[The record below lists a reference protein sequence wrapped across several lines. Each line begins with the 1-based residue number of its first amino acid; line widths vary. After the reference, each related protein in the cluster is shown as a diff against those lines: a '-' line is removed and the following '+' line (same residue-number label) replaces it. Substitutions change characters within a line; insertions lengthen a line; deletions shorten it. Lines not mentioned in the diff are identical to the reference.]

1 LYDWNGIK
9 IYIDGKNQKFISDIR
24 KYFYATYT
32 KIKREECDI
41 VFSIYDTNEQK
52 LPEINKNA
60 RLVNSLILILE
71 TETNLKIYAYEE
83 QLWYLYQDIAGI
95 WIDFK
100 SNKIILSLAE
110 KLFSFS
116 YYNILFFFLYP
127 LSLLLENFGYFR
139 AHSSCVNIKDKALL
153 FTGDSGSGKSTSAF
167 AIAVNGGS
175 IISDDMTFIKKTAD
189 SYRAYTITRLVKLRN
204 DIILKF
210 FPNLLKYK
218 SIKNNEEEMY
228 FDVNGI
234 NSRIPE
240 PSIIRA
246 IIILEKTGKRNT
258 SLNKIHPSKVV
269 PHLFPSSIRTSIEK
283 FTQREFIFFTDLL
296 NDVSCYKVN
305 FGTDMLDFYK
315 VVANIPDREVS

>member
-1 LYDWNGIK
+1 MYIWNDLK
-9 IYIDGKNQKFISDIR
+9 IYIDGKNRKFISGIR
-24 KYFYATYT
+24 KYFYASYVRL
-32 KIKREECDI
+32 KREECDI
-41 VFSIYDTNEQK
+41 FFSVYDEIEHK

-60 RLVNSLILILE
+60 RLVKSYILILE
-71 TETNLKIYAYEE
+71 TETNLKIYTYEE
-83 QLWYLYQDIAGI
+83 QLWYLYQGLAGI

-100 SNKIILSLAE
+100 SNKIMLSLAE

-139 AHSSCVNIKDKALL
+139 AHSSCVNIKDKAFL

-167 AIAVNGGS
+167 AIAANGGS
-175 IISDDMTFIKKTAD
+175 IISDDMTFIKKTAG
-189 SYRAYTITRLVKLRN
+189 SYKAYTITRLVKLRN

-210 FPNLLKYK
+210 FPKLLKYK
-218 SIKNNEEEMY
+218 SLKNNEEEMY
-228 FDVNGI
+228 FEVNDI
-234 NSRIPE
+234 NSELPE

-246 IIILEKTGKRNT
+246 IVILEKTGKRIT

-283 FTQREFIFFTDLL
+283 FTNREFIFF
-296 NDVSCYKVN
+296 Y
-305 FGTDMLDFYK
+305 
-315 VVANIPDREVS
+315 

>member
-1 LYDWNGIK
+1 MYIWNDLK
-9 IYIDGKNQKFISDIR
+9 IYIDGKNRKFISGIR
-24 KYFYATYT
+24 KYFYASYVRL
-32 KIKREECDI
+32 KREECDI
-41 VFSIYDTNEQK
+41 FFSVYDEIEHK

-60 RLVNSLILILE
+60 KLVKSYILILE
-71 TETNLKIYAYEE
+71 TETNLKIYTYEE
-83 QLWYLYQDIAGI
+83 QLWYLYQDLAGI

-116 YYNILFFFLYP
+116 YYDILFFFLYP

-139 AHSSCVNIKDKALL
+139 VHSSCVNIKDKAFL

-167 AIAVNGGS
+167 AVAANGGS
-175 IISDDMTFIKKTAD
+175 IISDDMTFIKKTAG
-189 SYRAYTITRLVKLRN
+189 SYRAYTIMRLVKLRN
-204 DIILKF
+204 DIIRKF
-210 FPNLLKYK
+210 FPGLLQYK
-218 SIKNNEEEMY
+218 SLKNNEEEMY
-228 FDVNGI
+228 FDVSGI
-234 NSRIPE
+234 NSEITE

-246 IIILEKTGKRNT
+246 IIILEKTGQKTT

-283 FTQREFIFFTDLL
+283 FTHREFIFFTDLL

-305 FGTDMLDFYK
+305 FGTDMPDFYK
-315 VVANIPDREVS
+315 AVANIPGREVL

>member
-1 LYDWNGIK
+1 MYIWNGLK
-9 IYIDGKNQKFISDIR
+9 IYIDGKNRKFISGIR
-24 KYFYATYT
+24 KYFYASYARL
-32 KIKREECDI
+32 KREECDI
-41 VFSIYDTNEQK
+41 FFSVYDEIEHK

-60 RLVNSLILILE
+60 RLVKSYILILE
-71 TETNLKIYAYEE
+71 TETNLKIYTYEE
-83 QLWYLYQDIAGI
+83 QLWYLYQDLAGI

-139 AHSSCVNIKDKALL
+139 VHSSCVNIKDKAFL

-167 AIAVNGGS
+167 AVAANGGS
-175 IISDDMTFIKKTAD
+175 IISDDMTFIKKTAG
-189 SYRAYTITRLVKLRN
+189 YYKAYTITRLVKLRN

-210 FPNLLKYK
+210 FPKLLKYK
-218 SIKNNEEEMY
+218 SLKNNEEEMY
-228 FDVNGI
+228 FDVNDI
-234 NSRIPE
+234 NSELPE

-246 IIILEKTGKRNT
+246 IIILEKTGQKTT

-283 FTQREFIFFTDLL
+283 FTHREFIFFTDLL

-305 FGTDMLDFYK
+305 FGTDILGFYK
-315 VVANIPDREVS
+315 AVANIPSIEVL